1 LKGYPNMET
10 ITRLFKTTYQH
21 FLQDSLRRTSSL
33 LILSNATNTVAS
45 FLFWLIC
52 ARLFDTQAVGLAVSL
67 ISFCAVVSS
76 FTTLGLPNTIV
87 RFLPTSQ
94 SRGTLFTGALCLL
107 AAFSLSG
114 AIASVVLVS
123 SFITDL
129 GSRHSSLLLSIVL
142 ILLIVGNTIN
152 SFMDGTLMAFR
163 KGQYVFKKTLVFSV
177 PRVILLPLVVSLG
190 LSGILGTYATVLL
203 LGITYSMFVTIGRL
217 MPSEVFRPSLRE
229 LWSHRSFASANYFG
243 GMFAVLSGTLLPII
257 VLARLGATA
266 AAYFYMPM
274 QIAFAITFI
283 AISTSQAL
291 VAEASQTSSTALHKV
306 QFQNAAVHLYRL
318 LIPVALVV
326 SILGWP
332 LLSLYG
338 APYAKNGYLLLI
350 LLCISTVF
358 VATNW
363 LGDTWL
369 NIRQRSRAYF
379 LMNAFNA
386 LIVVGAVY
394 SLSSHG
400 LIGVGIGYLLGQ
412 LASATVYVGILA
424 RSHLVSV
431 TPWLR

>member
-1 LKGYPNMET
+1 
-10 ITRLFKTTYQH
+10 
-21 FLQDSLRRTSSL
+21 
-33 LILSNATNTVAS
+33 
-45 FLFWLIC
+45 
-52 ARLFDTQAVGLAVSL
+52 
-67 ISFCAVVSS
+67 
-76 FTTLGLPNTIV
+76 
-87 RFLPTSQ
+87 
-94 SRGTLFTGALCLL
+94 
-107 AAFSLSG
+107 
-114 AIASVVLVS
+114 
-123 SFITDL
+123 
-129 GSRHSSLLLSIVL
+129 
-142 ILLIVGNTIN
+142 
-152 SFMDGTLMAFR
+152 MDGTLMAFR
-163 KGQYVFKKTLVFSV
+163 KGQYIFKKSLLFSV
-177 PRVILLPLVVSLG
+177 PRIILLPLVVSLG
-190 LSGILGTYATVLL
+190 LSGILGTYVTVLL
-203 LGITYSMFVTIGRL
+203 LGITYSMFVTIRRL
-217 MPSEVFRPSLRE
+217 MPTEVLRPSIKD

-274 QIAFAITFI
+274 QLAFAINFI
-283 AISTSQAL
+283 TSSTSQAL
-291 VAEASQTSSTALHKV
+291 IAEASQTSSAALHKV

-332 LLSLYG
+332 LLGLYG
-338 APYAKNGYLLLI
+338 VSYAKNGYLLLI
-350 LLCISTVF
+350 LLCISTMF

-369 NIRQRSRAYF
+369 NIQKRSRAYF

-412 LASATVYVGILA
+412 LASATVYIGIFA